1 MTGSGFEPFVGL
13 PVKSAMAATA
23 DMPVN
28 EFVLPPPLLVVRT
41 TTLLKLPA
49 FKGLNRTIRLVE
61 PNPGSVN
68 GAPEMMRKGP
78 PTTLAVPLLMGAPP
92 KLVRTKLN

>member
-13 PVKSAMAATA
+13 PVKSAMGRTA

-28 EFVLPPPLLVVRT
+28 EFVLTPPLLVVRT

-61 PNPGSVN
+61 PKPGRLKGV
-68 GAPEMMRKGP
+68 PEMMRKGP
-78 PTTLAVPLLMGAPP
+78 PTTVAVPLLTGAPP
-92 KLVRTKLN
+92 KLVRLRLD